1 MDPPGPVGRAVAGSP
16 SESAGTLDSADK
28 SHRFPQ
34 MYRTRP
40 VPSLAW
46 AGCGRARAAGLAT
59 TAARLSQS
67 LTRSRHR
74 QIVICGQI
82 VIGARAGGD
91 VRGGR
96 NELPGPTESDSGGG
110 RGSNP
115 RLQRRP
121 CPQAAG
127 PVAGRRLSLPRTESG
142 PCGVLPVK
150 EAARTKRPPR
160 PWLRNAVTARR
171 SP

>member
-1 MDPPGPVGRAVAGSP
+1 MQNPSDPLSGLGRLRPRAGGRTGNDSRP
-16 SESAGTLDSADK
+16 SESEPNKISSSPNCDMWPNCD
-28 SHRFPQ
+28 R
-34 MYRTRP
+34 RP
-40 VPSLAW
+40 GRW
-46 AGCGRARAAGLAT
+46 GRA
-59 TAARLSQS
+59 
-67 LTRSRHR
+67 
-74 QIVICGQI
+74 
-82 VIGARAGGD
+82 
-91 VRGGR
+91 GGR

-150 EAARTKRPPR
+150 EAARTIEAAAAAMAAQCRHGP
-160 PWLRNAVTARR
+160 AVTVTAVMPGSSLSR
-171 SP
+171 